1 MATQKC
7 PRCKSKRVRLGYRP
21 TSLFKKLTF
30 RYNLLCDDCN
40 WEFSGFAVPG
50 TVSCKTRKKKQI
62 IFSGKLEPVCEVTKD
77 AIENKDF
84 LLSQKKDMQNADRD
98 NVKKKMKV
106 KMP

>member
-50 TVSCKTRKKKQI
+50 TVPRKTRKKKENI
-62 IFSGKLEPVCEVTKD
+62 SLEKLESVYEV
-77 AIENKDF
+77 AQSEKDF